1 MSLRNLRMCRFIA
14 AHLIGRTNCNV
25 VIGGLDHLKFPC
37 KLLFWLM
44 KGDNI
49 G

>member
-1 MSLRNLRMCRFIA
+1 
-14 AHLIGRTNCNV
+14 
-25 VIGGLDHLKFPC
+25 VIGGLDHLKFPR
-37 KLLFWLM
+37 KLLFWLI